1 LPFDP
6 RTCPTSLSDR
16 HKVESTFNPTPINSQ
31 HKLSEGSLPI
41 KPPGTANLS
50 VFCSANKETILE
62 KMGSQVIFPSVSF
75 VTTPGRTSISSP
87 SLSTPERILP
97 PATPPLSSAISAPG
111 LLTSKDRMTMR
122 RGSLVKSRG
131 GIGIRL
137 TMYSLIASML
147 YLS

>member
-1 LPFDP
+1 M
-6 RTCPTSLSDR
+6 
-16 HKVESTFNPTPINSQ
+16 
-31 HKLSEGSLPI
+31 KLSESWLPI

-50 VFCSANKETILE
+50 VFCSANKEMILE
-62 KMGSQVIFPSVSF
+62 KMGLQVIFPSASF